1 MTGNSLGNDL
11 FARDSNIEALESL
24 RWVLAQAEQGFFIFT
39 ADSAEAQRDVVRSLR
54 TENMAVFDYASTE
67 ERSYSYGALEE
78 WASQHRNEKAY
89 FVINLQ
95 LVLAKTDDFYNLNL
109 SRDMLSRHGKIWIF
123 GMTKATDNKLA
134 IEAVDFYSFVRVRAC
149 FEEENPIHQTET
161 IHFESEPGMFASVQ
175 EARERL
181 NAYAEMEKRYLNLDP
196 DGNTPKG
203 ELFSAASTLA
213 NIADAYLFIGEYGNA
228 LQCAQKALE
237 IREKVL
243 GKEHPDTATIY
254 NNLAF
259 VYRHQG
265 NYAKALEMYQ
275 KALAICE
282 KVLGKEHPNTATTYN
297 NIAVVYSKQGL
308 FNEAL
313 KYYEKALYVREK
325 ALGKEHPETGATYNN
340 IVVAYSG
347 LGDYA
352 KALMYSEKAVE
363 IFENVFGKNLP
374 ATADAYNTIAV
385 VYGKLKEYTKAIEY
399 SKKALA
405 IRENVLGEEHPLTLV
420 TMNNLASLLA
430 DKGDAQS
437 RQEAEA
443 LKQKIK
449 DIENKTE

>member
-1 MTGNSLGNDL
+1 MIGNLGGDL
-11 FARDSNIEALESL
+11 FIKDSNIEALESL

-39 ADSAEAQRDVVRSLR
+39 AGSAEAQRDVVRSLGA
-54 TENMAVFDYASTE
+54 EDMAVFDYASTE

-95 LVLAKTDDFYNLNL
+95 LVLAKMDDFYNLNL

-123 GMTKATDNKLA
+123 GMTEATDNTLA

-149 FEEENPIHQTET
+149 FEEENPIHQPET
-161 IHFESEPGMFASVQ
+161 IHYESEPGMFASVQ

-181 NAYAEMEKRYLNLDP
+181 NAYAEMEKMCLNLDL
-196 DGNTPKG
+196 DGNTPRG
-203 ELFSAASTLA
+203 ALLSAAVTLE
-213 NIADAYLFIGEYGNA
+213 NIADVYLFTGEYGNA
-228 LQCAQKALE
+228 LQCAQKAME

-243 GKEHPDTATIY
+243 GKEHPDTAMIY

-275 KALAICE
+275 KALVICE

-297 NIAVVYSKQGL
+297 NMAVVYSKQRL
-308 FNEAL
+308 FSEAL
-313 KYYEKALYVREK
+313 ECNEKALYIREK
-325 ALGKEHPETGATYNN
+325 VLGKEHPETGATYNN
-340 IVVAYSG
+340 IAVAYSG
-347 LGDYA
+347 LGDDA
-352 KALMYSEKAVE
+352 KALEYSEKAVE

-405 IRENVLGEEHPLTLV
+405 IRENVLGEDHSLTLL
-420 TMNNLASLLA
+420 TMNNLANFLEK
-430 DKGDAQS
+430 KGDAQS
-437 RQEAEA
+437 LEQAEE
-443 LKQKIK
+443 LRTKIK
-449 DIENKTE
+449 DIESKTK